1 MLPLAQ
7 NRSYKSLLQRSLSI
21 LVQHL
26 LLKCPEIAAM
36 VATKQAKLAE
46 LTPDEIK
53 AGVESYIRLF
63 GSSADTK
70 VSAHISQELRDRGE
84 SFRHRFLIAIK
95 AALAIQSITHGSYAA
110 GVAGAAKK
118 HCIPPAS

>member
-1 MLPLAQ
+1 
-7 NRSYKSLLQRSLSI
+7 
-21 LVQHL
+21 
-26 LLKCPEIAAM
+26 M

-46 LTPDEIK
+46 FTPDEIR

-84 SFRHRFLIAIK
+84 SFRHHFLIAIK
-95 AALAIQSITHGSYAA
+95 AALENQLITPQTNTGSCGAR
-110 GVAGAAKK
+110 VAGAAKK
-118 HCIPPAS
+118 HCTPHAS

>member
-1 MLPLAQ
+1 
-7 NRSYKSLLQRSLSI
+7 
-21 LVQHL
+21 
-26 LLKCPEIAAM
+26 M
-36 VATKQAKLAE
+36 VATKQARLAE

-95 AALAIQSITHGSYAA
+95 AALANQPRSPQSEHGSYVA
-110 GVAGAAKK
+110 GVGGAVKK
-118 HCIPPAS
+118 HCSPRAG

>member
-1 MLPLAQ
+1 
-7 NRSYKSLLQRSLSI
+7 
-21 LVQHL
+21 
-26 LLKCPEIAAM
+26 M

-95 AALAIQSITHGSYAA
+95 AALANQSITAQNEHGSYADR
-110 GVAGAAKK
+110 VAGAAKE
-118 HCIPPAS
+118 HCTPHAS